1 VLSILFVGNR
11 CPPVFPFASTGRRCL
26 PQSFSTSGILDI
38 CEMHNQEPLLPC
50 VQTKTPVKTL
60 VRVRNNQRRHRERRR
75 HYIASLEQKAQ
86 ETESLLEKARAE
98 VADLRAEMRRC
109 KCTRRE
115 EDAQYASKW
124 ERLNI
129 DEKGGKPRYLDEHPL
144 PATRYNSSNALSAT
158 ALQTNTV
165 TIRFQENRE
174 TQESNDY
181 GNDIPSKD
189 LSSKVLA
196 SSPSPL
202 LDSSPCCDYDTS
214 SPAAEVTALSINSS
228 YDGFPASPA
237 NCNNYPPV
245 LDESTTLCSKAYA
258 LIAQQNFR
266 GLDTSTL
273 RNWLESGFRRG
284 KSQNE
289 GCRVQNPLLFSLL
302 DFISGA

>member
-1 VLSILFVGNR
+1 
-11 CPPVFPFASTGRRCL
+11 
-26 PQSFSTSGILDI
+26 
-38 CEMHNQEPLLPC
+38 MHNLETSLPC
-50 VQTKTPVKTL
+50 VQNKTPAKTL

-75 HYIASLEQKAQ
+75 QHIASLEQKAQ
-86 ETESLLEKARAE
+86 ETESHLEKARAE
-98 VADLRAEMRRC
+98 VAALRAEMRRC

-129 DEKGGKPRYLDEHPL
+129 DEKGGKPRYLDEHAL
-144 PATRYNSSNALSAT
+144 PAKRYDGSNALFAT
-158 ALQTNTV
+158 ALPANTI
-165 TIRFQENRE
+165 TIRLQENRE
-174 TQESNDY
+174 TPQESNGY
-181 GNDIPSKD
+181 GNDIPSKS

-196 SSPSPL
+196 SLPSPL

-214 SPAAEVTALSINSS
+214 SPAAKVTTISINRS
-228 YDGFPASPA
+228 YDGFLLSAA

-245 LDESTTLCSKAYA
+245 LDESTTLCSKAYV

-266 GLDTSTL
+266 GLDTRTL

-289 GCRVQNPLLFSLL
+289 GCRVQNLLLFSLL
-302 DFISGA
+302 DFISSA